1 MKKQVFII
9 GGGIV
14 GSTAAFYLSQ
24 EEQIDLT
31 LIDSGVGTAT
41 RAAAGIICPW
51 MAQKKNKDWYKLTS
65 DGAVFYRQLVADL
78 EKSGAAEI
86 PFKQTGTIGLKSKPE
101 LLDKIQ
107 KIAEDRR
114 VDTPT
119 IGKITPLIGA
129 EISQYLPPL
138 KPDFFGIHLEGGG
151 RIDGGRLID
160 ILQEQVLKNGGAL
173 LQGQAKLLDAN
184 TVEVE
189 HQVLSADHII
199 LATGAW
205 LPHILEP
212 LGYQV
217 DVRPQKGQLLELD
230 TEFDTDDWPVCMPYG
245 EIDILPFENGKII
258 IGATHE
264 DDMGYDLELDPE
276 KIQAMHDKIAEFM
289 PDLAN
294 YPVARTRIG
303 TRAYTSTYS
312 PFYGNIEDMPNV
324 WVASGLGSTGLTNG
338 PIIGWQIAN
347 EILGYETNFDR
358 TPYSPNNYIKRV
370 KNCTD
375 PKKLDKKYY

>member
-1 MKKQVFII
+1 MKKQVIII

-24 EEQIDLT
+24 DPSINLT
-31 LIDSGVGTAT
+31 LIDHGVGTAT

-65 DGAVFYRQLVADL
+65 EGAVFYRKLVADL
-78 EKSGAAEI
+78 EAAGASDI

-119 IGKITPLIGA
+119 IGQITTMQGA
-129 EISQYLPPL
+129 EITDYLPPL
-138 KPDFFGIHLEGGG
+138 KPDFYGIHLEGGG

-160 ILQEQVLKNGGAL
+160 ILQEEVLKNGGAR
-173 LQGQAKLLDAN
+173 LQGQAKMLDEH
-184 TVEVE
+184 TVELDG
-189 HQVLSADHII
+189 QKLSADHII
-199 LATGAW
+199 LTVGAW

-230 TEFDTDDWPVCMPYG
+230 TEYDTNNWPVCMPYG

-264 DDMGYDLELDPE
+264 DNMGYDLELDSE
-276 KIQAMHDKIAEFM
+276 KIKAMHIKASEFM
-289 PDLAN
+289 PNLVN

-312 PFYGNIEDMPNV
+312 PFYGNIEDKPNV

-338 PIIGWQIAN
+338 PFIGWQIAQ
-347 EILGYETNFDR
+347 EILENDTNFDR
-358 TPYSPNNYIKRV
+358 SAYSPNNYIQ
-370 KNCTD
+370 
-375 PKKLDKKYY
+375 KL

>member
-1 MKKQVFII
+1 MNIMKKQVMII

-24 EEQIDLT
+24 DKTIDLT
-31 LIDSGVGTAT
+31 LIDHGVGTAT

-51 MAQKKNKDWYKLTS
+51 MAQKKNKDWYRLTS

-78 EKSGAAEI
+78 EAAGVTDI

-101 LLDKIQ
+101 LLDKIK

-114 VDTPT
+114 LDTPT
-119 IGKITPLIGA
+119 IGAITTLSGP
-129 EISQYLPPL
+129 EVTDYLPPL
-138 KPDFFGIHLEGGG
+138 KPDFYGIHLEGGG

-160 ILQEQVLKNGGAL
+160 ILQDQFLKNGGAR
-173 LQGQAKLLDAN
+173 LQGQAKLLDSH
-184 TVEVE
+184 TIELGE
-189 HQVLSADHII
+189 QILTADQII

-205 LPHILEP
+205 LPDILEP

-230 TEFDTDDWPVCMPYG
+230 TELESDTWPVCMPYG
-245 EIDILPFENGKII
+245 QIDILPFEDGKII

-264 DDMGYDLELDPE
+264 DDMGYDLSLDPE
-276 KIQAMHDKIAEFM
+276 KIQAMQERATSFM
-289 PDLAN
+289 PQLAN

-303 TRAYTSTYS
+303 TRAYTSNYA
-312 PFYGNIEDMPNV
+312 PFYGNLADQEHI
-324 WVASGLGSTGLTNG
+324 WVASGLGSSGLTNG
-338 PIIGWQIAN
+338 PFIGWQIAQ
-347 EILGYETNFDR
+347 EILGTPCHFDR
-358 TPYSPNNYIKRV
+358 SPYSPDKYIQNIPR
-370 KNCTD
+370 
-375 PKKLDKKYY
+375 

>member
-1 MKKQVFII
+1 MRKQVIII

-24 EEQIDLT
+24 DTSIDLT
-31 LIDSGVGTAT
+31 LIDHGVGTAT

-51 MAQKKNKDWYKLTS
+51 MAQKKNEDWYKLTS
-65 DGAVFYRQLVADL
+65 EGAVFYRKLVKDL
-78 EKSGAAEI
+78 EAAGASHI

-101 LLDKIQ
+101 LLEKIQ

-119 IGKITPLIGA
+119 IGQITTLQGP
-129 EISQYLPPL
+129 EVTDYLPPL
-138 KPDFFGIHLEGGG
+138 KPDFYGIHLEGGG

-160 ILQEQVLKNGGAL
+160 ILQEEVLKNGGAR
-173 LQGQAKLLDAN
+173 LQGQAKMLDEY
-184 TVEVE
+184 TVELDG
-189 HQVLSADHII
+189 QKLSADHII
-199 LATGAW
+199 LAVGAW

-230 TEFDTDDWPVCMPYG
+230 TEYDTNNWPVCMPYG

-264 DDMGYDLELDPE
+264 DNMGYDLELDSE
-276 KIQAMHDKIAEFM
+276 KIKAMHNKASEFM
-289 PDLAN
+289 LNLAN

-303 TRAYTSTYS
+303 TRAYTSDYA
-312 PFYGNIEDMPNV
+312 PFYGTIEDMKSV
-324 WVASGLGSTGLTNG
+324 WVASGLGSSGLTNG
-338 PIIGWQIAN
+338 PFIGWQIAQ
-347 EILGYETNFDR
+347 EILEQETNFDR
-358 TPYSPNNYIKRV
+358 LAYSPNNYIQ
-370 KNCTD
+370 
-375 PKKLDKKYY
+375 KL

>member
-1 MKKQVFII
+1 MKKNVIII

-24 EEQIDLT
+24 DETVNLT
-31 LIDSGVGTAT
+31 LIDHGVGTAT

-65 DGAVFYRQLVADL
+65 EGAVFYRKLVADL
-78 EKSGAAEI
+78 ESAGAKDI

-101 LLDKIQ
+101 LLEKIQ

-119 IGKITPLIGA
+119 IGQITSLQGE
-129 EISQYLPPL
+129 EISDYLPPL
-138 KPDFFGIHLEGGG
+138 KPDFYGIHLEGGG

-160 ILQEQVLKNGGAL
+160 ILQEEVLKNGGAL
-173 LQGQAKLLDAN
+173 LQGQAKLLDAH
-184 TVEVE
+184 TVQLDGQE
-189 HQVLSADHII
+189 LTADHII

-212 LGYQV
+212 LGYRV

-230 TEFDTDDWPVCMPYG
+230 TKHDTNNWPVCMPYG
-245 EIDILPFENGKII
+245 QIDILPFEKGKII
-258 IGATHE
+258 VGATHE
-264 DDMGYDLELDPE
+264 DDMGYDLTLDPE
-276 KIQAMHDKIAEFM
+276 KIQAMQVKAAEFM

-294 YPVARTRIG
+294 YSVARTRIG
-303 TRAYTSTYS
+303 TRAYTSNYA
-312 PFYGNIEDMPNV
+312 PFYGNIEDMKNV
-324 WVASGLGSTGLTNG
+324 WVASGLGSSGLTNG
-338 PIIGWQIAN
+338 PFIGWQIAQ
-347 EILGYETNFDR
+347 EILGKETSFDR
-358 TPYSPNNYIKRV
+358 SAYSPTNYIK
-370 KNCTD
+370 KQALCQ
-375 PKKLDKKYY
+375 L

>member
-1 MKKQVFII
+1 MKKQVIII

-24 EEQIDLT
+24 DPSINLT
-31 LIDSGVGTAT
+31 LIDHGVGTAT

-65 DGAVFYRQLVADL
+65 EGAVFYRKLVADL
-78 EKSGAAEI
+78 EAAGASDI

-119 IGKITPLIGA
+119 IGQITTMQGA
-129 EISQYLPPL
+129 EITDYLPPL
-138 KPDFFGIHLEGGG
+138 KPDFYGIHLEGGG

-160 ILQEQVLKNGGAL
+160 ILQEEVLKNGGAR
-173 LQGQAKLLDAN
+173 LQGQAKMLDEH
-184 TVEVE
+184 TVELDG
-189 HQVLSADHII
+189 QKLSADHII
-199 LATGAW
+199 LTVGAW

-230 TEFDTDDWPVCMPYG
+230 TEYDTNNWPVCMPYG

-264 DDMGYDLELDPE
+264 DNMGYDLELDSE
-276 KIQAMHDKIAEFM
+276 KIKAMHIKASEFM
-289 PDLAN
+289 PNLAN

-312 PFYGNIEDMPNV
+312 PFYGNIEDKPNV

-338 PIIGWQIAN
+338 PFIGWQIAQ
-347 EILGYETNFDR
+347 EILENDTNFDR
-358 TPYSPNNYIKRV
+358 SAYSPNNYIQ
-370 KNCTD
+370 
-375 PKKLDKKYY
+375 KL

>member
-1 MKKQVFII
+1 MKKQVIII

-24 EEQIDLT
+24 DPSINLT
-31 LIDSGVGTAT
+31 LIDHGVGTAT

-65 DGAVFYRQLVADL
+65 EGAVFYRKLVSDL
-78 EKSGAAEI
+78 EAAGASDI

-119 IGKITPLIGA
+119 IGQITTMQGA
-129 EISQYLPPL
+129 EITDYLPPL
-138 KPDFFGIHLEGGG
+138 KPDFYGIHLEGGG

-160 ILQEQVLKNGGAL
+160 ILQEEVLKNGGAR
-173 LQGQAKLLDAN
+173 LQGQAKMLDEH
-184 TVEVE
+184 TVELDG
-189 HQVLSADHII
+189 QKLSADHII
-199 LATGAW
+199 LAVGAW

-230 TEFDTDDWPVCMPYG
+230 TEYGTSTWPVCMPYG

-264 DDMGYDLELDPE
+264 DNMGYDLELDSE
-276 KIQAMHDKIAEFM
+276 KIKAMHIKASEFM

-312 PFYGNIEDMPNV
+312 PFYGNIEDKPTV

-338 PIIGWQIAN
+338 PFIGWQIAQ
-347 EILGYETNFDR
+347 EILENDTNFDR
-358 TPYSPNNYIKRV
+358 SAYSPNNYIQ
-370 KNCTD
+370 
-375 PKKLDKKYY
+375 KL

>member
-78 EKSGAAEI
+78 KKSGAAEI

-151 RIDGGRLID
+151 RIDGSRLID

-189 HQVLSADHII
+189 HQVFSADHII

-230 TEFDTDDWPVCMPYG
+230 TELDTEFDTDNWPVCMPYG

-370 KNCTD
+370 KN
-375 PKKLDKKYY
+375 

>member
-1 MKKQVFII
+1 MKKNVIII

-24 EEQIDLT
+24 DETVNLT
-31 LIDSGVGTAT
+31 LIDHGVGTAT

-65 DGAVFYRQLVADL
+65 EGAVFYRKLVADL
-78 EKSGAAEI
+78 ESAGAKDI

-101 LLDKIQ
+101 LLEKIQ

-119 IGKITPLIGA
+119 IGQITSLQGE
-129 EISQYLPPL
+129 EISDYLPPL
-138 KPDFFGIHLEGGG
+138 KPDFYGIHLEGGG

-160 ILQEQVLKNGGAL
+160 ILQEEVLKNGGAL
-173 LQGQAKLLDAN
+173 LQGQAKLLDAH
-184 TVEVE
+184 TVELDGQE
-189 HQVLSADHII
+189 LTADHII

-212 LGYQV
+212 LGYRV

-230 TEFDTDDWPVCMPYG
+230 TKHDTNNWPVCMPYG
-245 EIDILPFENGKII
+245 QIDILPFEKGKII
-258 IGATHE
+258 VGATHE
-264 DDMGYDLELDPE
+264 DDMGYDLTLDPE
-276 KIQAMHDKIAEFM
+276 KIQAMQVKAAEFM

-294 YPVARTRIG
+294 YSVARTRIG
-303 TRAYTSTYS
+303 TRAYTSNYA
-312 PFYGNIEDMPNV
+312 PFYGNIEDMKNV
-324 WVASGLGSTGLTNG
+324 WVASGLGSSGLTNG
-338 PIIGWQIAN
+338 PFIGWQIAQ
-347 EILGYETNFDR
+347 EILGKETSFDR
-358 TPYSPNNYIKRV
+358 SAYSPTNYIK
-370 KNCTD
+370 KA
-375 PKKLDKKYY
+375 L

>member
-1 MKKQVFII
+1 MKKQVIII

-78 EKSGAAEI
+78 KKSGAAEI

-151 RIDGGRLID
+151 RIDGSRLID

-189 HQVLSADHII
+189 HQVFSANHII

-370 KNCTD
+370 KN
-375 PKKLDKKYY
+375 

>member
-1 MKKQVFII
+1 MNIMKKQVIII

-24 EEQIDLT
+24 EANVNLT
-31 LIDSGVGTAT
+31 LIDSGIGTAT

-65 DGAVFYRQLVADL
+65 DGAVFYRQLVDDL
-78 EKSGAAEI
+78 EKSGASDI

-107 KIAEDRR
+107 KIAEERR
-114 VDTPT
+114 FNAPT
-119 IGKITPLIGA
+119 IGKITPLVGP
-129 EISQYLPPL
+129 EITTYLPPL
-138 KPDFFGIHLEGGG
+138 KPDYFGIHLEGGG

-160 ILQEQVLKNGGAL
+160 ILQEQFLKNGGSCLKGEAT
-173 LQGQAKLLDAN
+173 LLDAH
-184 TVEVE
+184 TVKVGD
-189 HQVLSADHII
+189 QILTADSII

-230 TEFDTDDWPVCMPYG
+230 TDFESAHWPVCMPYG
-245 EIDILPFENGKII
+245 EIDFLPFEDGKFI

-264 DDMGYDLELDPE
+264 DDMGYDLSLDSK
-276 KIQAMHDKIAEFM
+276 KIQAMHKKAAEFM
-289 PDLAN
+289 PELAN
-294 YPVARTRIG
+294 FPVARTRIG
-303 TRAYTSTYS
+303 TRAYTSNYA
-312 PFYGNIEDMPNV
+312 PFYGTIADMQNV

-338 PIIGWQIAN
+338 PFIGWQIAT
-347 EILGYETNFDR
+347 EILGQNTNFDR
-358 TPYSPNNYIKRV
+358 TAYSPDYYIQRV
-370 KNCTD
+370 EK
-375 PKKLDKKYY
+375 

>member
-1 MKKQVFII
+1 MKKQVIII

-24 EEQIDLT
+24 DPSINLT
-31 LIDSGVGTAT
+31 LIEHGVGTAT

-65 DGAVFYRQLVADL
+65 EGAVFYRKLVADL
-78 EKSGAAEI
+78 EAAGASDI
-86 PFKQTGTIGLKSKPE
+86 PFKQTGTIGLKSKHE

-107 KIAEDRR
+107 KIAEERR

-119 IGKITPLIGA
+119 IGQITTLQGA
-129 EISQYLPPL
+129 EITDYLPPL
-138 KPDFFGIHLEGGG
+138 KPDFYGIHLEGGG

-160 ILQEQVLKNGGAL
+160 ILQEEVLKNGGAR
-173 LQGQAKLLDAN
+173 LQGQAKMLDEH
-184 TVEVE
+184 TVELDG
-189 HQVLSADHII
+189 QKLSADQII
-199 LATGAW
+199 LAVGAW

-230 TEFDTDDWPVCMPYG
+230 TEYDTSNWPVCMPYG
-245 EIDILPFENGKII
+245 QIDILPFEDGKII
-258 IGATHE
+258 VGATHE
-264 DDMGYDLELDPE
+264 DNMGYDLTLDPE
-276 KIQAMHDKIAEFM
+276 KIQAMQEKAADFM

-303 TRAYTSTYS
+303 TRAYTSNYA
-312 PFYGNIEDMPNV
+312 PFYGTIDDMKNV
-324 WVASGLGSTGLTNG
+324 WVASGLGSSGLTNG
-338 PIIGWQIAN
+338 PFIGWQIAQ
-347 EILGYETNFDR
+347 EILEKDTNFDR
-358 TPYSPNNYIKRV
+358 SAYSPNNYIQ
-370 KNCTD
+370 
-375 PKKLDKKYY
+375 KL

>member
-1 MKKQVFII
+1 MKKQVIII

-24 EEQIDLT
+24 DPSINLT
-31 LIDSGVGTAT
+31 LIDHGVGTAT

-65 DGAVFYRQLVADL
+65 EGAVFYRKLVSDL
-78 EKSGAAEI
+78 ETAGANAI

-119 IGKITPLIGA
+119 IGQITTLQGP
-129 EISQYLPPL
+129 EVTDYLPPL
-138 KPDFFGIHLEGGG
+138 KPDFYGIHLEGGG

-160 ILQEQVLKNGGAL
+160 ILQEEVLKNGGAR
-173 LQGQAKLLDAN
+173 LQGQATLLDEH
-184 TVEVE
+184 TVELDGQEV
-189 HQVLSADHII
+189 SADHII
-199 LATGAW
+199 LAVGAW

-230 TEFDTDDWPVCMPYG
+230 TKFETNSWPVCMPYG
-245 EIDILPFENGKII
+245 QIDILPFENGKII
-258 IGATHE
+258 VGATHE
-264 DDMGYDLELDPE
+264 DNMGYDLTLDPE
-276 KIQAMHDKIAEFM
+276 KIQTMQDKAAEFM

-294 YPVARTRIG
+294 YPVVRTRIG
-303 TRAYTSTYS
+303 TRAYTSNYA
-312 PFYGNIEDMPNV
+312 PFYGTIEDMKNV
-324 WVASGLGSTGLTNG
+324 WVASGLGSSGLTNG
-338 PIIGWQIAN
+338 PFIGWQIAQ
-347 EILGYETNFDR
+347 EILEKDTNFDR
-358 TPYSPNNYIKRV
+358 TAYSPNNYIQ
-370 KNCTD
+370 
-375 PKKLDKKYY
+375 KL

>member
-1 MKKQVFII
+1 MKKQVIII

-24 EEQIDLT
+24 DPSINLT
-31 LIDSGVGTAT
+31 LIDHGVGTAT

-65 DGAVFYRQLVADL
+65 EGAVFYRKLVADL
-78 EKSGAAEI
+78 EAAGATDI

-119 IGKITPLIGA
+119 IGQITTLQGP
-129 EISQYLPPL
+129 EVTDYLPPL
-138 KPDFFGIHLEGGG
+138 KPDFYGIHLEGGG

-160 ILQEQVLKNGGAL
+160 ILQEEVLKNGGSR
-173 LQGQAKLLDAN
+173 LQGQAKMLDEH
-184 TVEVE
+184 TVELNG
-189 HQVLSADHII
+189 QKLSADHII
-199 LATGAW
+199 LAVGAW

-230 TEFDTDDWPVCMPYG
+230 TQYDTSNWSVCMPYG
-245 EIDILPFENGKII
+245 QIDILPFENGKII
-258 IGATHE
+258 VGATHE
-264 DDMGYDLELDPE
+264 DNIGYDLTLDPE
-276 KIQAMHDKIAEFM
+276 KIQAMQEKATEFM

-294 YPVARTRIG
+294 YPVVRTRIG
-303 TRAYTSTYS
+303 TRAYTSNYA
-312 PFYGNIEDMPNV
+312 PFYGTIKDMDQV
-324 WVASGLGSTGLTNG
+324 WVASGLGSSGLTNG
-338 PIIGWQIAN
+338 PFIGWQIAQ
-347 EILGYETNFDR
+347 EILEKDTNFDR
-358 TPYSPNNYIKRV
+358 SAYSPNNYIQ
-370 KNCTD
+370 
-375 PKKLDKKYY
+375 KL

>member
-1 MKKQVFII
+1 MKKQVIII

-24 EEQIDLT
+24 DPSINLT
-31 LIDSGVGTAT
+31 LIDHGVGTAT

-65 DGAVFYRQLVADL
+65 EGAVFYRKLVADL
-78 EKSGAAEI
+78 EAAGASDI

-119 IGKITPLIGA
+119 IGQITTMQGA
-129 EISQYLPPL
+129 EITDYLPPL
-138 KPDFFGIHLEGGG
+138 KPDFYGIHLEGGG

-160 ILQEQVLKNGGAL
+160 ILQEEVLKNGGARL
-173 LQGQAKLLDAN
+173 HGQAKLLDDH
-184 TVEVE
+184 TVELDGQE
-189 HQVLSADHII
+189 LTADHII
-199 LATGAW
+199 LAVGAW

-212 LGYQV
+212 LDYQV

-230 TEFDTDDWPVCMPYG
+230 TEYDTDNWPVCMPYG

-264 DDMGYDLELDPE
+264 DNMGYDLELDSE
-276 KIQAMHDKIAEFM
+276 KIKAMHNKASEFM

-312 PFYGNIEDMPNV
+312 PFYGNIEDIPNV

-338 PIIGWQIAN
+338 PFIGWQMAQ
-347 EILGYETNFDR
+347 EILEKDTNFDR
-358 TPYSPNNYIKRV
+358 SAYSPNNYIQ
-370 KNCTD
+370 
-375 PKKLDKKYY
+375 KL

>member
-1 MKKQVFII
+1 MKKQVIII

-24 EEQIDLT
+24 DEQVNLT
-31 LIDSGVGTAT
+31 LIDSGIGTAT

-78 EKSGAAEI
+78 EKSGATEI

-107 KIAEDRR
+107 KIAEERR

-119 IGKITPLIGA
+119 IGEITPLIGS
-129 EISQYLPPL
+129 EVNQYLPLL
-138 KPDFFGIHLEGGG
+138 KPDYFGIHLEGGG

-184 TVEVE
+184 TVEVDN
-189 HQVLSADHII
+189 QMLSADHII

-230 TEFDTDDWPVCMPYG
+230 TELDTEFDTDNWPVCMPYG

-347 EILGYETNFDR
+347 EILGYESNFDR

-370 KNCTD
+370 KN
-375 PKKLDKKYY
+375 

>member
-1 MKKQVFII
+1 MKKNVMII

-24 EEQIDLT
+24 DPSINLT
-31 LIDSGVGTAT
+31 LIDHGVGTAT

-65 DGAVFYRQLVADL
+65 EGAVFYRKLVADL
-78 EKSGAAEI
+78 EAAGASDI

-119 IGKITPLIGA
+119 IGQITTMQGA
-129 EISQYLPPL
+129 EITDYLPPL
-138 KPDFFGIHLEGGG
+138 KPDFYGIHLEGGG

-160 ILQEQVLKNGGAL
+160 ILQEEVLKNGGAR
-173 LQGQAKLLDAN
+173 LQGQAKMLDEH
-184 TVEVE
+184 TVELDG
-189 HQVLSADHII
+189 QKLSADHII
-199 LATGAW
+199 LTVGAW

-230 TEFDTDDWPVCMPYG
+230 TEYDTNNWPVCMPYG

-264 DDMGYDLELDPE
+264 DNMGYDLELDSE
-276 KIQAMHDKIAEFM
+276 KIKAMHIKASEFM
-289 PDLAN
+289 PNLVN

-312 PFYGNIEDMPNV
+312 PFYGNIEDKPNV

-338 PIIGWQIAN
+338 PFIGWQIAQ
-347 EILGYETNFDR
+347 EILENDTNFDR
-358 TPYSPNNYIKRV
+358 SAYSPNNYIQ
-370 KNCTD
+370 
-375 PKKLDKKYY
+375 KL

>member
-1 MKKQVFII
+1 MRKQVIII

-24 EEQIDLT
+24 DTSIDLT
-31 LIDSGVGTAT
+31 LIDHGVGTAT

-65 DGAVFYRQLVADL
+65 EGAVFYRKLVADL
-78 EKSGAAEI
+78 EAAGASHI

-119 IGKITPLIGA
+119 IGQITTMQGA
-129 EISQYLPPL
+129 EITDYLPPL
-138 KPDFFGIHLEGGG
+138 KPDFYGIHLEGGG

-160 ILQEQVLKNGGAL
+160 ILQEEVLKNGGARL
-173 LQGQAKLLDAN
+173 HGQAKLLDAH
-184 TVEVE
+184 TVELDG
-189 HQVLSADHII
+189 QKLSADHII
-199 LATGAW
+199 LAVGAW

-212 LGYQV
+212 LGYEV

-230 TEFDTDDWPVCMPYG
+230 TQYDTNNWPVCMPYG
-245 EIDILPFENGKII
+245 QIDILPFENGKII
-258 IGATHE
+258 VGATHE
-264 DDMGYDLELDPE
+264 DNMGYDLTLDPD
-276 KIQAMHDKIAEFM
+276 KIQSMQDNAAEFM

-294 YPVARTRIG
+294 YPVVRTRIG
-303 TRAYTSTYS
+303 TRAYTSNYA
-312 PFYGNIEDMPNV
+312 PFYGTIKDMDQV
-324 WVASGLGSTGLTNG
+324 WVASGLGSSGLTNG
-338 PIIGWQIAN
+338 PFIGWQIAQ
-347 EILGYETNFDR
+347 EILEQETNFDR
-358 TPYSPNNYIKRV
+358 SAYSPNNYIQ
-370 KNCTD
+370 
-375 PKKLDKKYY
+375 KL

>member
-1 MKKQVFII
+1 MKKQVIII

-24 EEQIDLT
+24 DPSINLT
-31 LIDSGVGTAT
+31 LIDHGVGTAT

-65 DGAVFYRQLVADL
+65 EGAVFYRKLVSDL
-78 EKSGAAEI
+78 ETAGANAI

-119 IGKITPLIGA
+119 IGQITTLQGP
-129 EISQYLPPL
+129 EVTDYLPPL
-138 KPDFFGIHLEGGG
+138 KPDFYGIHLEGGG

-160 ILQEQVLKNGGAL
+160 ILQEEVLKNGGAR
-173 LQGQAKLLDAN
+173 LQGQATLLDEH
-184 TVEVE
+184 TVELDGQEV
-189 HQVLSADHII
+189 SADHII
-199 LATGAW
+199 LAVGAW

-230 TEFDTDDWPVCMPYG
+230 TKFETTSWPVCMPYG
-245 EIDILPFENGKII
+245 QIDILPFENGKII
-258 IGATHE
+258 VGATHE
-264 DDMGYDLELDPE
+264 DNMGYDLTLDPE
-276 KIQAMHDKIAEFM
+276 KIQTMQDKAAEFM

-294 YPVARTRIG
+294 YPVVRTRIG
-303 TRAYTSTYS
+303 TRAYTSNYA
-312 PFYGNIEDMPNV
+312 PFYGTIEDMKNV
-324 WVASGLGSTGLTNG
+324 WVASGLGSSGLTNG
-338 PIIGWQIAN
+338 PFIGWQIAQ
-347 EILGYETNFDR
+347 EILEKDTNFDR
-358 TPYSPNNYIKRV
+358 TAYSPNNYIQ
-370 KNCTD
+370 
-375 PKKLDKKYY
+375 KL

>member
-1 MKKQVFII
+1 MEKNVMII

-24 EEQIDLT
+24 DETVNLT
-31 LIDSGVGTAT
+31 LIDHGIGTAT

-65 DGAVFYRQLVADL
+65 EGAVFYRKLVADL
-78 EKSGAAEI
+78 EAAGAMDI

-101 LLDKIQ
+101 LLEKIQ

-119 IGKITPLIGA
+119 IGQITSLQGE
-129 EISQYLPPL
+129 EISDYLPPL
-138 KPDFFGIHLEGGG
+138 KPDFYGIHLEGGG
-151 RIDGGRLID
+151 RIDGGRLIN
-160 ILQEQVLKNGGAL
+160 ILQEEVLKNGGAL
-173 LQGQAKLLDAN
+173 LQGQAKLLDAH
-184 TVEVE
+184 TVQLDGQEM
-189 HQVLSADHII
+189 SADHII

-230 TEFDTDDWPVCMPYG
+230 TEYDTNNWPVCMPYG
-245 EIDILPFENGKII
+245 QIDILPFENGKII
-258 IGATHE
+258 VGATHE
-264 DDMGYDLELDPE
+264 DDMGYDLTLDPK
-276 KIQAMHDKIAEFM
+276 KIQAMQDKASEFM

-294 YPVARTRIG
+294 YSVARTRIG
-303 TRAYTSTYS
+303 TRAYTSNYA
-312 PFYGNIEDMPNV
+312 PFYGNIEDMKNV
-324 WVASGLGSTGLTNG
+324 WVASGLGSSGLTNG
-338 PIIGWQIAN
+338 PFIGWQIAQ
-347 EILGYETNFDR
+347 EILEKETSFDR
-358 TPYSPNNYIKRV
+358 SAYSPTNYIKKQNNRV
-370 KNCTD
+370 GTNF
-375 PKKLDKKYY
+375 